1 MTVGE
6 SYMSDDSG
14 LKQAWR
20 TLRWASVALFMVLL
34 DGTILFVAFP
44 SIRRSFPS
52 VLASDLSW
60 ILNAYTVVY
69 AALLAPA
76 GRMADRLGRRRVFLQ
91 GVGIFALGSL
101 ACLMAPNPLFLIV
114 GRIIQAVGG
123 AMITPSSLA
132 LILNAFPRPKWPVAV
147 SLWAAVGA
155 LAAAVGP
162 SLGAAIVQFG
172 GWRWA
177 FLINLPVGV
186 ILWGWSRTALTESQD
201 PNAGE
206 APDVQGI
213 ALLIVSVGLIAL
225 GIVKGPEWHGRAVGW
240 AISGLAFLAWFVS
253 RSLGVPVPALDL
265 SLFRSRNF
273 AYANIATIVFG
284 AAFSAMFL
292 SGVLFLSNVWG
303 YDTAHAGL
311 GMTPGPLTMIV
322 VAPLAGRIAAR
333 IGHRVVLILG
343 GVVFGLGF
351 LLSWAVT
358 SGTPHYLSQ
367 WLPVVVTTGVGAGL
381 LMPSLASAA
390 VHDLPS
396 HRLGVGSAVNQ
407 AIRQIGFVLG
417 VAVTIAVVGNAHG
430 PDALTA
436 FHPTFLLLAVG
447 GFLTALLS
455 APIDTQSAQSQM
467 DGFVGA
473 PLVSANAKAPNNA
486 TGAAR

>member
-1 MTVGE
+1 MTRPLNQSTLDE
-6 SYMSDDSG
+6 SAM
-14 LKQAWR
+14 KEAWR
-20 TLRWASVALFMVLL
+20 TLRWTSAALFMVLL

-52 VLASDLSW
+52 ILTSDLSW

-69 AALLAPA
+69 AALLTPA

-101 ACLMAPNPLFLIV
+101 ACLIAPNPLFVIA

-123 AMITPSSLA
+123 AMVTPSSLA

-177 FLINLPVGV
+177 FLINLPIG
-186 ILWGWSRTALTESQD
+186 ILVWSRSRMALAESRD
-201 PNAGE
+201 PNTGE
-206 APDVQGI
+206 APDALGI
-213 ALLIVSVGLIAL
+213 ALLVTSVGLIAL
-225 GIVKGPEWHGRAVGW
+225 GIVKEPEWHTRAVAW
-240 AISGLAFLAWFVS
+240 AISGLMFLAWFVS
-253 RSLGVPVPALDL
+253 RSLEVQVPALDL
-265 SLFRSRNF
+265 SLFRERNF
-273 AYANIATIVFG
+273 RYANIATLVFG
-284 AAFSAMFL
+284 AAFSAIFL
-292 SGVLFLSNVWG
+292 GGILFLANVWG

-311 GMTPGPLTMIV
+311 GMTPGPLIVIV

-333 IGHRVVLILG
+333 TGHRLLLILG
-343 GVVFGLGF
+343 GIVFGLGF
-351 LLSWAVT
+351 LLRWAVT
-358 SGTPHYLSQ
+358 SGTSHYLSQ
-367 WLPVVVTTGVGAGL
+367 WLPVVVTTGIGVGL

-390 VHDLPS
+390 VHSLPQ

-417 VAVTIAVVGNAHG
+417 VAVTIAVVDSAHG
-430 PDALTA
+430 SAALA
-436 FHPTFLLLAVG
+436 VFQPMFLLLAVG
-447 GFLTALLS
+447 GVLTALVS
-455 APIDTQSAQSQM
+455 WPIDTRRMQEPARDLNFPVTAGRSP
-467 DGFVGA
+467 VG
-473 PLVSANAKAPNNA
+473 
-486 TGAAR
+486 GGR